1 MTIHSKKK
9 KAVNNYINNQDL
21 YAAMVSYKKEV
32 RKLKKIKEKAPIP
45 NYVGECLLL
54 IAKNLSNHPWFKGYS
69 DHWKQEMISDG
80 VENCV
85 LYLDNFDPK
94 KSKNPF
100 GYFTQITYFS
110 FRRRIDKEKK
120 QQYIRYKNMENY
132 FDLNDS
138 YVGGAL
144 IDRELYENNQVFIEE
159 YEKNQLNKKKKSARV
174 KEKGVEKFCGR
185 RKTKR

>member
-1 MTIHSKKK
+1 
-9 KAVNNYINNQDL
+9 
-21 YAAMVSYKKEV
+21 
-32 RKLKKIKEKAPIP
+32 
-45 NYVGECLLL
+45 
-54 IAKNLSNHPWFKGYS
+54 
-69 DHWKQEMISDG
+69 MISDG

-138 YVGGAL
+138 SVGGAL
-144 IDRELYENNQVFIEE
+144 VDRELYENNQVFIEE

-174 KEKGVEKFCGR
+174 KAKGVEKFCGR